1 MMRTP
6 NPAGA
11 AATIERLVGLPD
23 RAALEL
29 SIEQIFFEAAAR
41 RSFSSEAERAEF
53 RERWLGRY
61 LEQDDHLTYVA
72 LDPSSAV
79 LGYVVG
85 SHVDPARSPRFLDI
99 PYFAQLAAVTA
110 RFPGHLHINLTER
123 ARNQGLGGKLVQAF
137 LDDARKER
145 LPGVHVVT
153 GAASRNVAFY
163 KRLGFLERATAT
175 YAGNPVV
182 LLGRE
187 L

>member
-1 MMRTP
+1 MMRPT
-6 NPAGA
+6 NSAGA

-23 RAALEL
+23 RAGLEQR
-29 SIEQIFFEAAAR
+29 IEQIFFEAAAR

-61 LEQDDHLTYVA
+61 LDQDANLIYVA
-72 LDPSSAV
+72 RDLAGAV

-85 SHVDPARSPRFLDI
+85 SHVDPARSPRFTDI

-123 ARNQGLGGKLVQAF
+123 ARNQGIGGRLVQAF

-153 GAASRNVAFY
+153 GAASRNVTFY
-163 KRLGFLERATAT
+163 KRLGFLERATAA
-175 YAGNPVV
+175 YAGSPVV